1 VITISSFFEE
11 THLTAGHHVCLLFT
25 QYAPYQLAGGRA
37 WDEQT
42 KEDYANVVF
51 DSIEKYAP
59 GFK

>member
-1 VITISSFFEE
+1 
-11 THLTAGHHVCLLFT
+11 VCLLFT